1 MSSLRIP
8 DFQSGSIN
16 AAELME
22 KRLAVAKLE
31 RRLLL
36 CLRAMAPRDRSDES
50 RLVEKELVSKWQ
62 SAHTTSTA

>member
-1 MSSLRIP
+1 
-8 DFQSGSIN
+8 
-16 AAELME
+16 ME